1 MTAFFG
7 IHPKRD
13 LQRHSR
19 GNWRAGD
26 RKLHEQN
33 LSNNAGTMS
42 WPASQCVEHS
52 GEKNHCQGNRDLP
65 LLEHIGEV

>member
-1 MTAFFG
+1 
-7 IHPKRD
+7 
-13 LQRHSR
+13 
-19 GNWRAGD
+19 
-26 RKLHEQN
+26 
-33 LSNNAGTMS
+33 MS